1 MNDGRPLAGFEVF
14 AQLCDLFGGV
24 LTGLVKFVLADV
36 NTVEALNELAGGG
49 IVLVVAVHEFGGE
62 GEHVFAERDL
72 SDVGGA
78 RSQVF
83 FDSRRQGQRRVLRR
97 GRCGNAGRCQKQNCD
112 SSLHVELSLLL
123 PVTVVSR
130 ELNLDLIEGV
140 VGDA

>member
-1 MNDGRPLAGFEVF
+1 MSWRVAASSLSSPFMNLAAKASMF
-14 AQLCDLFGGV
+14 C
-24 LTGLVKFVLADV
+24 
-36 NTVEALNELAGGG
+36 
-49 IVLVVAVHEFGGE
+49 
-62 GEHVFAERDL
+62 ERDL